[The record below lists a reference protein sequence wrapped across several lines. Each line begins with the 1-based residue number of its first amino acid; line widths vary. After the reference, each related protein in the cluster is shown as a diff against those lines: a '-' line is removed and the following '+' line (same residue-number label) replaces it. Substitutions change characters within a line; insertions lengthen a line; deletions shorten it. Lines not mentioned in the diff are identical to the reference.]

1 MLHAHPPVAGHQAAD
16 DGGGDGA
23 GAQGV
28 VSVDD
33 GPLLSISTGRST
45 AIEARPKHPE
55 EHCPNLDNI
64 LLQDNLQDI
73 IFTMENM
80 SLV

>member
-28 VSVDD
+28 VGVDD
-33 GPLLSISTGRST
+33 GPLLGVTAGRRP
-45 AIEARPKHPE
+45 AIEARPEHPE
-55 EHCPNLDNI
+55 EDCSHLDNKTRTI
-64 LLQDNLQDI
+64 NH
-73 IFTMENM
+73 EGY
-80 SLV
+80 SH